1 MHLSLSL
8 EGRRQGGVI
17 CELGYTVLRKS
28 HRIVWWATVHGV
40 AQSQL
45 LQRLST
51 QPCTRKRLMNI
62 FLALRPCEVTS
73 KK

>member
-28 HRIVWWATVHGV
+28 HRIALGTSSWAMLSTVHG
-40 AQSQL
+40 AW
-45 LQRLST
+45 
-51 QPCTRKRLMNI
+51 
-62 FLALRPCEVTS
+62 
-73 KK
+73 